1 MDISK
6 LSTAEKAA
14 LKAQLDAEEKSTR
27 ERIDRERQNYKDLVD
42 AVVRSSVRKLQM
54 LSSNME
60 SLKNELFGEFDS
72 VIRTKDELFTVKT
85 DRQTNT
91 FTTSDGRMTMTI
103 GNRINEGWDDTVEVG
118 IAMVKRFLSTMAKDE
133 NSAALVDTVMSLLA
147 KNRKGALKANKV
159 LELDKLANKIGD
171 KDFIEAIR
179 IIRDAY
185 RPAPTCQFIEVELKD
200 DDGKVVRLPL
210 SMSAI

>member
-1 MDISK
+1 MDITNLSK
-6 LSTAEKAA
+6 EEKAR
-14 LKAQLDAEEKSTR
+14 LKSQLEAEDKAER
-27 ERIDRERQNYKDLVD
+27 VRIDQERQNYKDLVD
-42 AVVRSSVRKLQM
+42 VTVNTSVKKLQE
-54 LSSNME
+54 LSSQME
-60 SLKNELFGEFDS
+60 RLKNEIFSEFDS
-72 VIRTKDELFTVKT
+72 VIKMKEELFNVKI
-85 DRQTNT
+85 DRQTDT
-91 FTTSDGRMTMTI
+91 FTTSDSRKTLTI

-118 IAMVKRFLSTMAKDE
+118 ISMVKRYMNTMAKDE

-159 LELDKLANKIGD
+159 LELGKLANKTGD

-185 RPAPTCQFIEVELKD
+185 RPVPTCQFIEVELKD
-200 DDGKVVRLPL
+200 EEGNPVRLPL

>member
-1 MDISK
+1 M
-6 LSTAEKAA
+6 
-14 LKAQLDAEEKSTR
+14 
-27 ERIDRERQNYKDLVD
+27 ER
-42 AVVRSSVRKLQM
+42 
-54 LSSNME
+54 
-60 SLKNELFGEFDS
+60 LKNEIFSEFDS
-72 VIRTKDELFTVKT
+72 VIKMKEELFNVKI
-85 DRQTNT
+85 DRQTDT
-91 FTTSDGRMTMTI
+91 FTTSDSRKTLTI

-118 IAMVKRFLSTMAKDE
+118 ISMVKRYMNTMAKDE

-159 LELDKLANKIGD
+159 LELEKLANKTGD

-185 RPAPTCQFIEVELKD
+185 RPVPTCQFIEVELKD
-200 DDGKVVRLPL
+200 EEGNPVRLPL